1 MLNVYTHNWWSL
13 VLRGLLAVIFG
24 VVAFIM
30 PGVTWTALVFVWGA
44 YAITDGIFS
53 MIAGFR
59 APSGYKRW
67 WLMLISGV
75 LGVLAGVT
83 AFLLPVLTGLFLILL
98 MAGWAVAT
106 GVLEI
111 VAAVQMRKYITGEWV
126 LVVSGIASVVFG
138 ILMFINP
145 YAGAVAVV
153 WIIGSYAVI
162 FGILTMILGF
172 KLRILKHSTH
182 HPTPHTA

>member
-30 PGVTWTALVFVWGA
+30 PDVTWTALVFVWGA
-44 YAITDGIFS
+44 YAIVDGIFS
-53 MIAGFR
+53 MVAGFR
-59 APSGYKRW
+59 APKGHKRW

-75 LGVLAGVT
+75 LGIAAGAV

-98 MAGWAVAT
+98 MGGWAVAT
-106 GVLEI
+106 GIVEI
-111 VAAVQMRKYITGEWV
+111 VAAIQMRKQIAGEWFLV
-126 LVVSGIASVVFG
+126 LSGIASVAFG
-138 ILMFINP
+138 ILLFIDP

-153 WIIGSYAVI
+153 WIIGIYAVM
-162 FGILTMILGF
+162 FGILMMILGF
-172 KLRILKHSTH
+172 KLRGLEHSTH
-182 HPTPHTA
+182 HPTPHPA

>member
-30 PGVTWTALVFVWGA
+30 PGVTWTALVFLWGV
-44 YAITDGIFS
+44 YAIVDGIFS
-53 MIAGFR
+53 MVAGFR

-67 WLMLISGV
+67 WLMLV
-75 LGVLAGVT
+75 LGVFGVIAGAI

-106 GVLEI
+106 GILEI

-126 LVVSGIASVVFG
+126 LVISGIASTAFG
-138 ILMFINP
+138 ILLFINP

-153 WIIGSYAVI
+153 WIIGIYAVI
-162 FGILTMILGF
+162 FGILMMILGF
-172 KLRILKHSTH
+172 KLRTLEHSTY
-182 HPTPHTA
+182 HPSPHPA